1 MDPRGPRRRL
11 SSGVMTLPSEPVRRP
26 RAHLRRLLPAASVLG
41 LAVLSGCGSSLLG
54 TTSTT
59 GTASSSASGGSPST
73 TVPVNGEVAVAFPVV
88 ACTNPASGGAGIKS
102 RSGWSP
108 TILLAPVPTSLVG
121 KVSFYTDG
129 IHTLLAPTGWTC
141 ALVAPGPGAMGPGSS
156 PSTTSTGQT
165 GSTVPST
172 TPASGQSGAI
182 GASGGTTL
190 AVYPSNDPDPPTSGS
205 PAPGAEGIFATY
217 ATTGSNAGVDL
228 VCPFYPIPSWQSQ
241 SAGCSPAKPYGE
253 TTNTLTPDVIQVTD
267 PPGLA
272 GSTAASGG
280 QGTVTGVVLFPQIP
294 SAISYGSPI
303 AVAAES
309 CSLTDPR
316 LCPTILS
323 DFEVREFPVPAA
335 G

>member
-1 MDPRGPRRRL
+1 
-11 SSGVMTLPSEPVRRP
+11 MTLPPECLRRFP
-26 RAHLRRLLPAASVLG
+26 ARPRRLLPVVSVLG

-59 GTASSSASGGSPST
+59 GVAPSTSSSAPSGSPST

-88 ACTNPASGGAGIKS
+88 GCTNPAAGGAAVKS

-129 IHTLLAPTGWTC
+129 VHTLLAPTGWTC
-141 ALVAPGPGAMGPGSS
+141 ALVTPGPGSPGPGSS
-156 PSTTSTGQT
+156 TTTTTTTSVQGGAASPSTAPT
-165 GSTVPST
+165 
-172 TPASGQSGAI
+172 SGQSGAI
-182 GASGGTTL
+182 AASGGTTL
-190 AVYPSNDPDPPTSGS
+190 AVYPSDDPDPPTSGP
-205 PAPGAEGIFATY
+205 PAPGAEGVFATY
-217 ATTGSNAGVDL
+217 ATTGSDAGVDL
-228 VCPFYPIPSWQSQ
+228 VCPFYSIPSWQSQ
-241 SAGCSPAKPYGE
+241 SAGCVPTKPFGE
-253 TTNTLTPDVIQVTD
+253 TTNALTPDVTQVSD
-267 PPGLA
+267 PPGLV
-272 GSTAASGG
+272 GSLAASGG

-309 CSLTDPR
+309 CSLTDPG

-323 DFEVREFPVPAA
+323 DFDVREFPVPAA